1 MRQNE
6 KIKIGS
12 KQPSIGSE
20 INLKSNNIDDKIL
33 EMNIKI
39 NKIIYVYEQFINN
52 FDTLASQKKE
62 KNIEGNNHRYYRR
75 KLKTEQN
82 EIN

>member
-1 MRQNE
+1 
-6 KIKIGS
+6 
-12 KQPSIGSE
+12 
-20 INLKSNNIDDKIL
+20 
-33 EMNIKI
+33 MNIKI

-62 KNIEGNNHRYYRR
+62 KNVEENNRRYNRR